1 MKQIHGGVTAAP
13 GFKAAGVHAGLKD
26 SHQKDFAII
35 LSDSQATA
43 AGVFTQNRVC
53 AAPVTLCRDHI
64 RNQVANA
71 IVINSKNANACT
83 GHQGLE
89 DAYSTAKLAGE
100 TLGVNSNSIFVCST
114 GVIGQQLPMDIIE
127 NGIHLAVQMLDGDG
141 GHDAAQAIMTT

>member
-13 GFKAAGVHAGLKD
+13 GFKAAGIHAGLKD

-100 TLGVNSNSIFVCST
+100 TLGVNSNLRSKSAANFCKELIRIFF
-114 GVIGQQLPMDIIE
+114 VIFCKYNFSKREDIFFKYCFQLYC
-127 NGIHLAVQMLDGDG
+127 
-141 GHDAAQAIMTT
+141 

>member
-53 AAPVTLCRDHI
+53 AAPVTLCRDVLNTDRESRAGTRAHRLGCI
-64 RNQVANA
+64 GGRGRGMGA
-71 IVINSKNANACT
+71 T
-83 GHQGLE
+83 GSSVR
-89 DAYSTAKLAGE
+89 A
-100 TLGVNSNSIFVCST
+100 T
-114 GVIGQQLPMDIIE
+114 GRSVR
-127 NGIHLAVQMLDGDG
+127 A
-141 GHDAAQAIMTT
+141 